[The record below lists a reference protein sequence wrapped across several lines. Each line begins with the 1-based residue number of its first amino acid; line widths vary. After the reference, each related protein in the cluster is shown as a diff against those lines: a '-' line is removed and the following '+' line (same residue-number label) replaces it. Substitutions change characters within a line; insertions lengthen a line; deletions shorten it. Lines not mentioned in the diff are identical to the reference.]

1 MKSIQRLITLLL
13 LSSIVVALSVAVIAG
28 YQQSQINTQALYDA
42 ELHSIGQSLL
52 MVDISQQ
59 TTQPVTDMAIQIWH
73 DDVLIFRSA
82 NTPEG
87 RMSQKLGYSDAN
99 FKDDRWRILG
109 LAQASKTIF
118 VAYSISQKEVYTDKI
133 ITSAILPLVLAL
145 PVLALLIVSSVRLGL
160 SPLSYLTQTLATRK
174 LSQLDPIKMSSSFAE
189 LNPVVSTINQLLT
202 KVQDGLTREKS
213 FNGNVAHELRTPLST
228 LAMTLHNA
236 ISDLENQTQSPTQAQ
251 HLQRLHKGLN
261 EVKRLTN
268 VVNQLLLLTQTQPQQ
283 HQIRWTQVKLVPLL
297 QDVIGDLYPQFINRS
312 QAIEL
317 VCEIPLGS
325 TIQSEPELIATV
337 LINVLQN
344 ANKYADEGSTIMVY
358 VRLCESEPEFVE
370 LVIENSGEAVSDEVL
385 ANLTKRFY
393 RASTHLQFKGSGL
406 GLALVQQIVEV
417 HHGEIHFM
425 NSPLLGGLRVSILLP
440 YNA

>member
-13 LSSIVVALSVAVIAG
+13 LSSIIVALSVAVIAG

-52 MVDISQQ
+52 VLDISQQ
-59 TTQPVTDMAIQIWH
+59 TTQPVTNMAIQVWH

-118 VAYSISQKEVYTDKI
+118 VAYSISQKEAYTDKI

-160 SPLSYLTQTLATRK
+160 SPLRYLTQTLATRK
-174 LSQLDPIKMSSSFAE
+174 LSQLDPIKMSSSFTE

-202 KVQDGLTREKS
+202 KVQDGFAREKS

-228 LAMTLHNA
+228 LAMTFHNA
-236 ISDLENQTQSPTQAQ
+236 ISDLENQTQSTQTQ

-297 QDVIGDLYPQFINRS
+297 QDVIGDLYPQFISRS
-312 QAIEL
+312 QSIEL
-317 VCEIPLGS
+317 VCEIPIDS
-325 TIQSEPELIATV
+325 TIQSEPELLATV
-337 LINVLQN
+337 FINVLQN
-344 ANKYADEGSTIMVY
+344 ANKYADEDSTIMVY
-358 VRLCESEPEFVE
+358 VRLSGSELKCVE

-425 NSPLLGGLRVSILLP
+425 NSPFLGGLRVSILLP